1 MVNQWEN
8 VVSARKFSWVD
19 LKNKVHLFVAGVIY
33 NKLEYVMKR
42 IREEGYVPD
51 TDFALVDVE
60 KE

>member
-1 MVNQWEN
+1 
-8 VVSARKFSWVD
+8 VSARKFSWVD